1 MRGGSARLANEAG
14 CSETSIRMH
23 GRWTASG
30 DQLVDRY
37 LTGVAVQ
44 PVRALAGFNID
55 GGDHYLPRSLL
66 MPPDALCSKLWPQ
79 ATQAEISVRERHSCG
94 GEVDQAALS
103 FLELIRWIRVVLLQD
118 AALVST
124 AHPSLP
130 LWSIEPFSS
139 SDFAAFRQNLITTME
154 ETRSPVELEILQVV
168 PSLSR
173 ALTDLRAA
181 TSANSTVIRQL
192 GDSMATAIERLQT
205 AVESAVTGLAFA
217 VAERSRKENGQ
228 AVAQQIL
235 SASICALAN
244 ASASLPIP
252 GDKNPFSLQSV
263 LPYIQ
268 QQGSA
273 LAEATEAPSPLL
285 RSSTPSAQASQVPP
299 LHSATPTISFPSA
312 AALPPTTSFSS
323 TAPSFVLTT
332 VAGASTAAPTSAAA
346 ATADSFSPLLT
357 LAQKVNNVEQLVEVW
372 YGGDNGRLGVQARLE
387 LRDQMLESKG
397 IAARKLLCRWRR
409 VILVLERV
417 EKEYGRAG
425 AVSRM
430 DKLLKVDKFGLRT
443 LSDNHLA
450 KEETQERWV
459 ARLTGA

>member
-1 MRGGSARLANEAG
+1 
-14 CSETSIRMH
+14 
-23 GRWTASG
+23 
-30 DQLVDRY
+30 
-37 LTGVAVQ
+37 
-44 PVRALAGFNID
+44 
-55 GGDHYLPRSLL
+55 
-66 MPPDALCSKLWPQ
+66 
-79 ATQAEISVRERHSCG
+79 
-94 GEVDQAALS
+94 
-103 FLELIRWIRVVLLQD
+103 
-118 AALVST
+118 
-124 AHPSLP
+124 
-130 LWSIEPFSS
+130 
-139 SDFAAFRQNLITTME
+139 ME

-205 AVESAVTGLAFA
+205 AVESAVTGLASA
-217 VAERSRKENGQ
+217 VSERVRKENGQ

-244 ASASLPIP
+244 ASAS
-252 GDKNPFSLQSV
+252 
-263 LPYIQ
+263 
-268 QQGSA
+268 
-273 LAEATEAPSPLL
+273 
-285 RSSTPSAQASQVPP
+285 
-299 LHSATPTISFPSA
+299 
-312 AALPPTTSFSS
+312 
-323 TAPSFVLTT
+323 
-332 VAGASTAAPTSAAA
+332 
-346 ATADSFSPLLT
+346 
-357 LAQKVNNVEQLVEVW
+357 KVNNVEQLVEVW

-417 EKEYGRAG
+417 EKEYGRTG

-450 KEETQERWV
+450 MEETQERWV

>member
-1 MRGGSARLANEAG
+1 
-14 CSETSIRMH
+14 
-23 GRWTASG
+23 
-30 DQLVDRY
+30 
-37 LTGVAVQ
+37 
-44 PVRALAGFNID
+44 
-55 GGDHYLPRSLL
+55 
-66 MPPDALCSKLWPQ
+66 
-79 ATQAEISVRERHSCG
+79 
-94 GEVDQAALS
+94 
-103 FLELIRWIRVVLLQD
+103 
-118 AALVST
+118 
-124 AHPSLP
+124 
-130 LWSIEPFSS
+130 
-139 SDFAAFRQNLITTME
+139 ME

-205 AVESAVTGLAFA
+205 AVESAVTGLASA
-217 VAERSRKENGQ
+217 VSERVRKENGQ

-252 GDKNPFSLQSV
+252 GDNNPFSLQSV

-273 LAEATEAPSPLL
+273 PAETTEAPSPPL

-312 AALPPTTSFSS
+312 AALPPTTSFSR
-323 TAPSFVLTT
+323 TAPSSVLTT

-346 ATADSFSPLLT
+346 AIADSFSPLLT

-450 KEETQERWV
+450 MEETQERWV